1 MPIEMQQEPWV
12 VERAEQPYVGVMRAI
27 TMTTFGVVADRM
39 PALFDWLGERGVAP
53 SSPPFFRYW
62 MIDMERE
69 LIVEAGVPVDAPL
82 DGDGDDVHGGVLPAG
97 RYLTVTHT
105 GHPDELID
113 VTTAFLAWADD
124 HDLAFDVTPSPEGD
138 RWGCRLELLL
148 TNPAEVPDTDQW
160 QTQLMFKLA

>member
-1 MPIEMQQEPWV
+1 MPIELQQEPSV
-12 VERAEQPYVGVMRAI
+12 VERPEQPYVGVTRAI
-27 TMTTFGVVADRM
+27 TMTTFEVVADRM
-39 PALFDWLGERGVAP
+39 PAVFAWLGAQGVAP
-53 SSPPFFRYW
+53 AGPPFFRYW
-62 MIDMERE
+62 VIDMERE
-69 LIVEAGVPVDAPL
+69 LIVESGGPVDAPL
-82 DGDGDDVHGGVLPAG
+82 DGDGDDVRGGTLPAG

-148 TNPAEVPDTDQW
+148 TNPAEVADMDQW